1 MSPLLVTMLALAA
14 PDLARGKALFAERCA
29 VCHGETGAGDGTVA
43 ASLSPPPADFTR
55 ARFSTD
61 RLLHVLREGVPGTA
75 MPAQPG
81 LAPADRAALIAWV
94 QSLGP
99 KAAPPKAPAP
109 VLALGENVFS
119 IRCSACHGTFA
130 DGSGPSA
137 SRVGRPPTDFTR
149 KQPTKERIVDV
160 LTHGIR
166 GTAMTP
172 MRRLLSDAELDGVVA
187 YLQSV
192 YGRNVATGAAAESGP

>member
-1 MSPLLVTMLALAA
+1 MMPLVVTLLTLAA

-29 VCHGETGAGDGTVA
+29 VCHGEAGAGDGTVA

-55 ARFSTD
+55 ARFSTE
-61 RLLHVLREGVPGTA
+61 RLVQVLRDGVPGTA

-81 LAPADRAALIAWV
+81 LVATDRAALVAYV

-99 KAAPPKAPAP
+99 KAPPPKASPSA
-109 VLALGENVFS
+109 LSLGENVFA
-119 IRCSACHGTFA
+119 IRCSACHGSFA
-130 DGSGPSA
+130 DGQGAAA

-192 YGRNVATGAAAESGP
+192 YGRDVATGTPAEAAR

>member
-1 MSPLLVTMLALAA
+1 MSPLLVTLLTLAA
-14 PDLARGKALFAERCA
+14 PDVARGKALFAERCA
-29 VCHGETGAGDGTVA
+29 VCHGDTGAGDGVVA

-55 ARFSTD
+55 ARFSTG

-81 LAPADRAALIAWV
+81 LAPADRAALIAYV

-99 KAAPPKAPAP
+99 RTPPPRPPAK
-109 VLALGENVFS
+109 LATLGENVFS
-119 IRCSACHGTFA
+119 IRCSACHGAFA
-130 DGSGPSA
+130 DGAGPSA
-137 SRVGRPPTDFTR
+137 SHVGRPPTDFTR
-149 KQPTKERIVDV
+149 KQPTRERIVDV

-172 MRRLLSDAELDGVVA
+172 MRRLLSDTELEGVVA
-187 YLQSV
+187 FIQSV
-192 YGRNVATGAAAESGP
+192 YGRNTATGVESDQAP